1 MEVERLKKDKNRMIH
16 AIVRL
21 EAKIKIADRY
31 GEMGELINGDYLKG
45 FCESFLLSYKKE
57 E

>member
-16 AIVRL
+16 TIVRL
-21 EAKIKIADRY
+21 DAKIKIADRR
-31 GEMGELINGDYLKG
+31 GEMGELVTGDYLKG
-45 FCESFLLSYKKE
+45 FCESFLASYKKE